1 MTGFVALSS
10 EIPYQRVS
18 SLFGIIIGC
27 FHHDTLLRYTGTLYP
42 YDIVEKALDVTWN
55 ALEDYA
61 PQSNAL
67 CVIDGSGSMY
77 WGGTITPEC
86 DGNWR
91 VTGNDWDAGLHQE
104 AVELLAEGKLVI
116 PFSEDGRA
124 DRS

>member
-1 MTGFVALSS
+1 
-10 EIPYQRVS
+10 
-18 SLFGIIIGC
+18 
-27 FHHDTLLRYTGTLYP
+27 
-42 YDIVEKALDVTWN
+42 VEKALDVTWN

-77 WGGTITPEC
+77 WGGTITLEC